1 MDLAFK
7 YALRHVDFSPIPM
20 GSSSTRNADTI
31 KQQEDWNAQ
40 VDSYIASGVDSRTKE
55 QIELGAKIGPD
66 HGPLHRRCEGVG
78 CNKLEGRDET
88 KMNTCGKC
96 RMSFYCSRGCQ
107 ANCWKTHKGVCG
119 KPQQRG
125 QALSSQMTMMQIIKT
140 LPQAIDLGHSE

>member
-1 MDLAFK
+1 
-7 YALRHVDFSPIPM
+7 M

-96 RMSFYCSRGCQ
+96 RMVGRLQ
-107 ANCWKTHKGVCG
+107 
-119 KPQQRG
+119 
-125 QALSSQMTMMQIIKT
+125 IKT
-140 LPQAIDLGHSE
+140 NLLLISQPFSPFIAAEDVKPTAGRRTKGFVENPSNAGRRCHLR